1 MTEKMMDYMTLADNK
16 EIVLNA
22 VQQALKLKVR
32 NLHDFELGGEI
43 SASLKKME
51 KEISAYWKESVES
64 AKTSYDTQ
72 RNLRD
77 ADLSP
82 VQEARKQID
91 QLCGEWKTEEDRNT
105 RAEQE
110 RLERQAKEKADQ
122 QRQKLLKKAQE
133 EQDEKKKEKLLEKAE
148 LVVEKPVF
156 AAKTIEKT
164 TTLAGGGIRS
174 WISDINVEVVD
185 AKAVCKA
192 VADGNIPIT
201 CVEFKNLKA
210 WAKLNNFKADMF
222 GLKITEIS
230 RPSTR
235 I

>member
-1 MTEKMMDYMTLADNK
+1 MTESIMEYMTLSDNK

-77 ADLSP
+77 ADLKP
-82 VQEARKQID
+82 VQNARKNID
-91 QLCGEWKTEEDRNT
+91 TACGEWKYEYDKKIRL
-105 RAEQE
+105 EQE
-110 RLERQAKEKADQ
+110 RLEQQAKEKADQ
-122 QRQKLLKKAQE
+122 QRQKLLDKANA
-133 EQDEKKKEKLLEKAE
+133 EQDERKKEKLLEKVE

-156 AAKTIEKT
+156 AAKIDKT
-164 TTLAGGGIRS
+164 MTLAGGGTRS

-192 VADGNIPIT
+192 VADGNIPTT

-210 WAKLNNFKADMF
+210 WAKLNNFKTDMF

>member
-1 MTEKMMDYMTLADNK
+1 MTEKMMDYVTLADNK

-105 RAEQE
+105 PAEQE

-122 QRQKLLKKAQE
+122 QRQKLLRRRKRNRTKRKRKNYLKK
-133 EQDEKKKEKLLEKAE
+133 
-148 LVVEKPVF
+148 
-156 AAKTIEKT
+156 
-164 TTLAGGGIRS
+164 RN
-174 WISDINVEVVD
+174 W
-185 AKAVCKA
+185 
-192 VADGNIPIT
+192 
-201 CVEFKNLKA
+201 
-210 WAKLNNFKADMF
+210 
-222 GLKITEIS
+222 
-230 RPSTR
+230 
-235 I
+235 